1 MTWTKEKIEHEYANG
16 RRDFSGEDFSGL
28 NLNGINLRWAY
39 LIGTNLS
46 GVTLRKANLSGVN
59 LTEADLT
66 RTDLRGANLSGVTLR
81 RADMT
86 GADLRWADMTGANI
100 DYSCWP
106 LWCGSLGVKVDK
118 KIAVQLAYHLC
129 SLDCDDG
136 EYVEVRKGLLEFAN
150 QMHRRDVKRLE

>member
-1 MTWTKEKIEHEYANG
+1 MEETELKKILDLHKIWVE
-16 RRDFSGEDFSGL
+16 SGGNAGE
-28 NLNGINLRWAY
+28 NANLRNA
-39 LIGTNLS
+39 
-46 GVTLRKANLSGVN
+46 
-59 LTEADLT
+59 
-66 RTDLRGANLSGVTLR
+66 DLRGADLR
-81 RADMT
+81 S
-86 GADLRWADMTGANI
+86 ADLDF
-100 DYSCWP
+100 SCWP

>member
-1 MTWTKEKIEHEYANG
+1 MTENWTREKIKEEYENG
-16 RRDFSGEDFSGL
+16 RRDFSGKNFSGL
-28 NLNGINLRWAY
+28 DLNGINLTWTNMR
-39 LIGTNLS
+39 GTNL
-46 GVTLRKANLSGVN
+46 
-59 LTEADLT
+59 E
-66 RTDLRGANLSGVTLR
+66 GANL
-81 RADMT
+81 
-86 GADLRWADMTGANI
+86 TGANI